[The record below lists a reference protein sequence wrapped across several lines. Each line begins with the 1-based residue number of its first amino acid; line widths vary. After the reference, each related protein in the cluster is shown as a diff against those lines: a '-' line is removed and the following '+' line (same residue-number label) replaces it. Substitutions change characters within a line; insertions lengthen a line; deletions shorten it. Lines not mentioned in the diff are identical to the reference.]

1 MRKLCPKWSRS
12 VTFNKGVN
20 KASSVTVLKKR
31 WTSPAYLLQRT
42 FIPPEWTGELN
53 LCNHHYL
60 PKWHAHLTSV
70 NGKSPAFI
78 FPHLFTLELQRP
90 ELLEQVSTLDS
101 WNRGTSAFSWLS
113 SIVYWLVQP
122 AGAAKERGG
131 AWDESWIDASSSRSV
146 VSVWR
151 NGTMCS
157 QFKLAQLKFLSVC
170 SCLCQTDTDW
180 NTMMI
185 QIILK
190 DKDSWINVK
199 IT

>member
-20 KASSVTVLKKR
+20 KASSVTALKKR
-31 WTSPAYLLQRT
+31 WTSPAYLLQRA

-53 LCNHHYL
+53 LYNHHYL

-131 AWDESWIDASSSRSV
+131 AWDESWIDARELDWCQQQQICCERV
-146 VSVWR
+146 EKWR
-151 NGTMCS
+151 HVLTVQVGS
-157 QFKLAQLKFLSVC
+157 AEVPFSL
-170 SCLCQTDTDW
+170 
-180 NTMMI
+180 
-185 QIILK
+185 
-190 DKDSWINVK
+190 
-199 IT
+199 